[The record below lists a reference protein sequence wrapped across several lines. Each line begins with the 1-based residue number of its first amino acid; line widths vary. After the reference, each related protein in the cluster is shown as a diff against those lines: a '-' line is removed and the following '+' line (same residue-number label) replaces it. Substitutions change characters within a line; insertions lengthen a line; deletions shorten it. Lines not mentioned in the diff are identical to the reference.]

1 MKMKLHIVL
10 SISEHTRDGYRFNCY
25 DSHDWDLFKDDPLY
39 LKVDEVEVDL
49 SEHTQFLVS
58 GGSVRADQ
66 LREAFVAKEVATRNL
81 LRDFESKFLLLSQD
95 VA

>member
-1 MKMKLHIVL
+1 MKLKLHIVM
-10 SISEHTRDGYRFNCY
+10 SICEHSRDGYRFNCF
-25 DSHDWDLFKDDPLY
+25 DTHDWDLFKDDPLY
-39 LKVDEVEVDL
+39 LKVNEVELEL
-49 SEHTQFLVS
+49 SEYTQFLVS

-66 LREAFVAKEVATRNL
+66 LREAFTAKEVATRNL